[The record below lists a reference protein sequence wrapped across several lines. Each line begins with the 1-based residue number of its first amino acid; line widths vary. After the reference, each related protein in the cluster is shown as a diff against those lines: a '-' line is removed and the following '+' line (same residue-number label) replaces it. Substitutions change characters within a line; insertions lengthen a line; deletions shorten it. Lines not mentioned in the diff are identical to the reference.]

1 MADRTSK
8 LNLQYIVANQSQ
20 KEVTIN
26 ADLNV
31 LDMLVQATAKGIA
44 NAPPASPAEGEMYI
58 IGDAPTGA
66 WEGKAKHL
74 AGFFAGVWLIV
85 APRAGWRVWLEEGTA
100 MRYQDGRWTDE
111 GAGLDDKAPLASPA
125 LTGKPT
131 TPTAAKG
138 TNDAQIASTAFV
150 AQAVATLV
158 NSAPETL
165 DTLQEL
171 AKALNNDPNFATT
184 MLNLL
189 AGKVSKSGDTM
200 SGGLTFTTNTVGLC
214 GYVNNDQDYWRLWGR
229 NSHPEVA
236 LDLRSYGGRK
246 SSMFFRR
253 FIDNQITEWV
263 YLIDDDGNARF
274 PKDLKA
280 FSIYSNDWFRVNE
293 SNRGIYWEKH
303 RGGWYMQD
311 DEWIRV
317 WNGKG
322 VYTSGK
328 IRCDAG
334 FEGSLRGTADN
345 ASKLG
350 NMTLAELLAEVDRRI
365 AAKHP

>member
-1 MADRTSK
+1 MADRTGK
-8 LNLQYIVANQSQ
+8 LELKYILANQSQ

-26 ADLNV
+26 EDLNL

-44 NAPPASPAEGEMYI
+44 NAPPANPAEGEMYI
-58 IGDAPTGA
+58 IGDSPTGT

-100 MRYQDGRWTDE
+100 MRYQGGRWTDE

-131 TPTAAKG
+131 APTATQG
-138 TNDAQIASTAFV
+138 TNDTQIANTAFV
-150 AQAVATLV
+150 TQAVATLV

-171 AKALNNDPNFATT
+171 AKALNNDPNFTTT

-189 AGKVSKSGDTM
+189 AAKVNKSGDTI
-200 SGGLTFTTNTVGLC
+200 SGRIIFTHDTHNPESGTVIRSIFPAH
-214 GYVNNDQDYWRLWGR
+214 YYHNYWSESRPVVYIHAYPYNLPYSGCENKR
-229 NSHPEVA
+229 
-236 LDLRSYGGRK
+236 
-246 SSMFFRR
+246 SMFAFRVLNG
-253 FIDNQITEWV
+253 FGGYKEFCLDV
-263 YLIDDDGNARF
+263 DGFHGNA
-274 PKDLKA
+274 D
-280 FSIYSNDWFRVNE
+280 
-293 SNRGIYWEKH
+293 
-303 RGGWYMQD
+303 
-311 DEWIRV
+311 
-317 WNGKG
+317 
-322 VYTSGK
+322 
-328 IRCDAG
+328 
-334 FEGSLRGTADN
+334 TATN
-345 ASKLG
+345 ANKLG

>member
-44 NAPPASPAEGEMYI
+44 NAPPETPAEGDMYI

-66 WEGKAKHL
+66 WEGKAKYL

-85 APRAGWRVWLEEGTA
+85 APRAGWRVWLEEGRA
-100 MRYQDGRWTDE
+100 MRYQGDRWTDE

-131 TPTAAKG
+131 APTAAKG

-150 AQAVATLV
+150 AQEVATLV

-200 SGGLTFTTNTVGLC
+200 TGALTASTF
-214 GYVNNDQDYWRLWGR
+214 Y
-229 NSHPEVA
+229 A
-236 LDLRSYGGRK
+236 
-246 SSMFFRR
+246 
-253 FIDNQITEWV
+253 
-263 YLIDDDGNARF
+263 
-274 PKDLKA
+274 
-280 FSIYSNDWFRVNE
+280 NDWFRCND
-293 SNRGIYWEKH
+293 NCGIHWQKWGGGWFMTDDTWMRCYGDKGIYT
-303 RGGWYMQD
+303 GGKMKA
-311 DEWIRV
+311 
-317 WNGKG
+317 N
-322 VYTSGK
+322 
-328 IRCDAG
+328 AG
-334 FEGSLRGTADN
+334 FEGDLHGTASN
-345 ASKLG
+345 AEKLG
-350 NMTLAELLAEVDRRI
+350 NMTLVELLAEVDRRI

>member
-1 MADRTSK
+1 MADRTGK
-8 LNLQYIVANQSQ
+8 LELKYIVANQSQ

-26 ADLNV
+26 EDLNL

-58 IGDAPTGA
+58 IGDSPTGT
-66 WEGKAKHL
+66 WEGKAKYL

-131 TPTAAKG
+131 APIAAKG

-189 AGKVSKSGDTM
+189 AGKVSKAGDTM
-200 SGGLTFTTNTVGLC
+200 TGALAVPTIYSSDYMHCIGNGGI
-214 GYVNNDQDYWRLWGR
+214 LW
-229 NSHPEVA
+229 
-236 LDLRSYGGRK
+236 DKYGGG
-246 SSMFFRR
+246 FFMTESTTV
-253 FIDNQITEWV
+253 NMNNSKNLYTGGSITAESGFR
-263 YLIDDDGNARF
+263 GN
-274 PKDLKA
+274 LKGSA
-280 FSIYSNDWFRVNE
+280 SNAE
-293 SNRGIYWEKH
+293 
-303 RGGWYMQD
+303 
-311 DEWIRV
+311 
-317 WNGKG
+317 
-322 VYTSGK
+322 
-328 IRCDAG
+328 
-334 FEGSLRGTADN
+334 
-345 ASKLG
+345 KLG
-350 NMTLAELLAEVDRRI
+350 NMTLDQLLAEVDRRK
-365 AAKHP
+365 ASVTERWYVWNTSPSPCPVSPSSASSRPHLPTSF

>member
-1 MADRTSK
+1 MADRTRK
-8 LNLQYIVANQSQ
+8 LELKYIVANQAQ

-26 ADLNV
+26 EDLNL

-58 IGDAPTGA
+58 IGDSPTGT
-66 WEGKAKHL
+66 WEGKAKYL

-85 APRAGWRVWLEEGTA
+85 APRAGWRVWLEEGRA
-100 MRYQDGRWTDE
+100 MRYQGDRWTDE

-131 TPTAAKG
+131 APTAAKG

-150 AQAVATLV
+150 AQEVATLV

-200 SGGLTFTTNTVGLC
+200 TGALTASTF
-214 GYVNNDQDYWRLWGR
+214 Y
-229 NSHPEVA
+229 A
-236 LDLRSYGGRK
+236 
-246 SSMFFRR
+246 
-253 FIDNQITEWV
+253 
-263 YLIDDDGNARF
+263 
-274 PKDLKA
+274 
-280 FSIYSNDWFRVNE
+280 NDWFRCND
-293 SNRGIYWEKH
+293 NCGIHWQKWGGGWLMTDDTWMRCYGDKGIYT
-303 RGGWYMQD
+303 GGKMKA
-311 DEWIRV
+311 
-317 WNGKG
+317 N
-322 VYTSGK
+322 
-328 IRCDAG
+328 AG
-334 FEGSLRGTADN
+334 FEGDLHGTASN
-345 ASKLG
+345 AEKLG
-350 NMTLAELLAEVDRRI
+350 NMTLVELLAEVDRRI

>member
-58 IGDAPTGA
+58 IGDAPTGT

-74 AGFFAGVWLIV
+74 AGFFAGVWHIV

-131 TPTAAKG
+131 TPTAAQG
-138 TNDAQIASTAFV
+138 ANDTQIANTAFV

-171 AKALNNDPNFATT
+171 AKALNNDPNFTTT

-189 AGKVSKSGDTM
+189 AGKVNKSGDTI
-200 SGGLTFTTNTVGLC
+200 SGNIIFTHNSNNPYASPTIRSIFPAHYYHNYWSESNPTVYIHAYPKALPYSGCENKRSIFAFRVLN
-214 GYVNNDQDYWRLWGR
+214 GSGEFKEFSLDVNGF
-229 NSHPEVA
+229 H
-236 LDLRSYGGRK
+236 
-246 SSMFFRR
+246 
-253 FIDNQITEWV
+253 
-263 YLIDDDGNARF
+263 GNA
-274 PKDLKA
+274 D
-280 FSIYSNDWFRVNE
+280 
-293 SNRGIYWEKH
+293 
-303 RGGWYMQD
+303 
-311 DEWIRV
+311 
-317 WNGKG
+317 
-322 VYTSGK
+322 
-328 IRCDAG
+328 
-334 FEGSLRGTADN
+334 TATN
-345 ASKLG
+345 AEKLG
-350 NMTLAELLAEVDRRI
+350 NMTLTQLLAEVDRRI